1 MTHRTLVLLATA
13 TLWALPAAANPAAS
27 YAEAAAGL
35 SRGSV
40 DCTGTSQCD
49 RSSSFG
55 RLTVGHEF
63 APGLAA
69 EFSLGK
75 WGTLQAAGDLPGI
88 GRVQAR
94 VQARGVGL
102 GLASSTALGSGWALT
117 ARLGVASNQAR
128 ITGTALGSTTRNSE
142 RSTVPYAGLGLRYR
156 LGDRVSIGA
165 QVDRTRVTAEG
176 DKATLTMTGVSL
188 RMALG

>member
-1 MTHRTLVLLATA
+1 MTYRALVLLATA
-13 TLWALPAAANPAAS
+13 SLWALPAAANPAAT
-27 YAEAAAGL
+27 YVEAAAGL

-69 EFSLGK
+69 EFSLGQ
-75 WGTLQAAGDLPGI
+75 WGTLQAAADLPGF

-94 VQARGVGL
+94 VQARGLGL
-102 GLASSTALGSGWALT
+102 GLASSMALGSDWALT

-128 ITGTALGSTTRNSE
+128 ITGTAFGSTTRSSE
-142 RSTVPYAGLGLRYR
+142 RSTAPYAGLGLRYR
-156 LGDRVSIGA
+156 LSDSVSVSV
-165 QVDRTRVTAEG
+165 QLDRTRVTTEG
-176 DKATLTMTGVSL
+176 DKVTLTMSGVSL
-188 RMALG
+188 RMAL